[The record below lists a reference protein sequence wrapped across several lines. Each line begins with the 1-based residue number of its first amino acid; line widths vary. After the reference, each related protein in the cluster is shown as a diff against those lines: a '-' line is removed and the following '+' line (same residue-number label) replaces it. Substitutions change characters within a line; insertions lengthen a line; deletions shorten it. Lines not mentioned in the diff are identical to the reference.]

1 MSDPC
6 VTCEDQ
12 RALADAPERMS
23 VTPLTRCLEAFNVHD
38 VDAVRRFCSD
48 DWILE
53 MPPGPDPRGQ
63 RIEGRD
69 LVRRGLGSPL
79 PAVATSPRGR
89 RRI

>member
-1 MSDPC
+1 MSDLC
-6 VTCEDQ
+6 VTCEDP
-12 RALADAPERMS
+12 RALADAPDRMS
-23 VTPLTRCLEAFNVHD
+23 VKRPLEASNVHD
-38 VDAVRRFCSD
+38 VDAVRRFFSD

-53 MPPGPDPRGQ
+53 MPPGPDPRGR

-79 PAVATSPRGR
+79 PAVATSRRGR